1 MAAPIYYPDNTFHN
15 EGAGNQFVD
24 TSIVAENVV
33 IGSKFLLTG
42 PRNSFSRKSLFAAA
56 TGLGVSHITHHLG

>member
-1 MAAPIYYPDNTFHN
+1 MASIMAAPIYYPDSTFRN

-33 IGSKFLLTG
+33 FGSKF
-42 PRNSFSRKSLFAAA
+42 PSR
-56 TGLGVSHITHHLG
+56 